1 MSIVNEL
8 FADSKPRL
16 ENFQNTYFEEFF
28 KRPSVLQCLRQLKRT
43 LAVAENK
50 APIEFRTSFVDSFGN
65 TQRLL
70 VIFSMNVDQTYVL
83 RFDCISEDYYDY
95 GKYERNGTR
104 EKGFKFKFSEI
115 TKNLQVQFVSY
126 TNWFER
132 REILQFLEELFS

>member
-1 MSIVNEL
+1 MSIVSEL
-8 FADSKPRL
+8 FKDSPKHL

-43 LAVAENK
+43 FAVSENK
-50 APIEFRTSFVDSFGN
+50 VPIEFRTSFVDNFGN
-65 TQRLL
+65 TQHLL
-70 VIFSMNVDQTYVL
+70 VIFSMNVDRTYVL
-83 RFDCISEDYYDY
+83 RFDYISEDYYDY

-115 TKNLQVQFVSY
+115 TKNLQVQYVSY

>member
-1 MSIVNEL
+1 MSIMNEL
-8 FADSKPRL
+8 FKDSPKRL

-28 KRPSVLQCLRQLKRT
+28 KRSSVLQCLRQLKRT
-43 LAVAENK
+43 FAVTENK
-50 APIEFRTSFVDSFGN
+50 VPIEFRTSFVDNFGN
-65 TQRLL
+65 TQHLL
-70 VIFSMNVDQTYVL
+70 VIFSMNVDRTYVL
-83 RFDCISEDYYDY
+83 RFDYISEDYYDY

-115 TKNLQVQFVSY
+115 TKNLQVQYISY

>member
-1 MSIVNEL
+1 MSIVSEL
-8 FADSKPRL
+8 FKDSPKHL

-43 LAVAENK
+43 FAVAENK
-50 APIEFRTSFVDSFGN
+50 IPIEFHTSFVDSFGN
-65 TQRLL
+65 TQHLL
-70 VIFSMNVDQTYVL
+70 VIFSMTVDRTWVL
-83 RFDCISEDYYDY
+83 RFDYISEDYYDY

-115 TKNLQVQFVSY
+115 TKNLQVQYVSY

-132 REILQFLEELFS
+132 REILQILEELFS